1 MTEKAKSKRGR
12 KVDLMNIRAVR
23 TADFS
28 ASALV
33 EHTWYCSHP
42 VEWENVVT
50 LAHALDFHIRLTL
63 ESVHIC
69 STNESL
75 NNH

>member
-1 MTEKAKSKRGR
+1 M
-12 KVDLMNIRAVR
+12 RAFR
-23 TADFS
+23 TAEFS

-33 EHTWYCSHP
+33 EHTWYCGHP
-42 VEWENVVT
+42 VEWENVAT
-50 LAHALDFHIRLTL
+50 LAHALDLHIRLTL

-69 STNESL
+69 STNELL